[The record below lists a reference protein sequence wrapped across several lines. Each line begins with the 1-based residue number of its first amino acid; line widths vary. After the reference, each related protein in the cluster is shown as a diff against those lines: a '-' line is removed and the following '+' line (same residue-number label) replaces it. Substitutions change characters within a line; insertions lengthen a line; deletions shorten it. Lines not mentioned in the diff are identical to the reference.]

1 MEIGAGV
8 AIAGGAISV
17 AAVII
22 KWLSVAYSN
31 NNQCAAHSL
40 MSQQI
45 DDIKIWLSRVEG
57 KIDRVIERALR

>member
-1 MEIGAGV
+1 M
-8 AIAGGAISV
+8 

-45 DDIKIWLSRVEG
+45 DDIKTWLSRVEG
-57 KIDRVIERALR
+57 KIDRVIERAQR